1 MTIHSRVKEV
11 RKALNMPQDEFGE
24 RIGIKKSS
32 ISQIES
38 GKTNPS
44 DLTVRAICREFRVNE
59 DWLRTGEGEMFSQ
72 LTTEEELMAF
82 VTDLTTEGDTFR
94 TRLVSALSRL
104 TPEEWKLFEKVCL
117 QAAEDFKK
125 EKGDP

>member
-1 MTIHSRVKEV
+1 MTANERVKLV
-11 RKALNMPQDEFGE
+11 RKELGITQGEFGS
-24 RIGIKKSS
+24 RIGVQRST
-32 ISQIES
+32 ISQMES
-38 GKTNPS
+38 GVS
-44 DLTVRAICREFRVNE
+44 TVTQQTIRSICREFRVNE

-82 VTDLTTEGDTFR
+82 VTDLTTVSDSFKA
-94 TRLVSALSRL
+94 RLVTALARL